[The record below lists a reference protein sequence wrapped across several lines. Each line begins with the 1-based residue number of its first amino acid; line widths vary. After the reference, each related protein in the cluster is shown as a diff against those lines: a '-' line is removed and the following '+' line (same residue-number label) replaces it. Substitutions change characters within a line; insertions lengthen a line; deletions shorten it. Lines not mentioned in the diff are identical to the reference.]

1 MTVDQVLGLVER
13 QVAVKFHEV
22 VCICM
27 HLLLLQTIVELLIDG
42 RLLTNTLPASSRAIW
57 HS

>member
-1 MTVDQVLGLVER
+1 MDQVLGLVER